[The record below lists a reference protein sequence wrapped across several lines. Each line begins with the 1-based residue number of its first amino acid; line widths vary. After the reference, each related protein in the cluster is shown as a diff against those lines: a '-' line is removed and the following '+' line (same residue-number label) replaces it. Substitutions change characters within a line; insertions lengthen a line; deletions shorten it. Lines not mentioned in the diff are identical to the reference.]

1 MEYKA
6 LKPQT
11 IIKNLSQGYTAP
23 SNIALVKYWGK
34 YHNQIPANP
43 SISFTLKNCKTETH
57 LEAHKLSKI
66 SKGFD
71 VEVYVDGQ
79 LNRDFK
85 PKILQFLTRIEP
97 YFSFLKHYHFKIKT
111 HNTFPHSSGIAS
123 SASGFAALA
132 SCLVKIEQILA
143 EKKGN
148 LNTAKASFIARLGS
162 GSASRSISG
171 PMMVWGKHEALNH
184 SSDEVAI
191 RHEDIDDVFK
201 TYQDVILLVDKGQK
215 KVSSSAGHNLMKNHP
230 FAQSRFEQAQS
241 NLSSLIEVLKNGN
254 LEQFIK
260 ITESEALSLHAM
272 MMSSQPY
279 FILMKP
285 QTLNIIEHIWD
296 FRQQSSIP
304 VSFTLDAGANVHLLF
319 PKSHKIK
326 VLEFINKNLIGYCQ
340 NEQYICDQ
348 VGNGIT
354 PLS

>member
-1 MEYKA
+1 MEFKA
-6 LKPQT
+6 LQPLT
-11 IIKNLSQGYTAP
+11 IIKNLSLGYAAP

-34 YHNQIPANP
+34 YHKQIPANP
-43 SISFTLKNCKTETH
+43 SVSFTLKNCKTETYI
-57 LEAHKLSKI
+57 EAHKLSKV
-66 SKGFD
+66 SKNFE

-79 LNRDFK
+79 LNLDFK
-85 PKILQFLTRIEP
+85 PKILQFLARIEP
-97 YFSFLKHYHFKIKT
+97 YFLFLKHYHFKIKT

-132 SCLVKIEQILA
+132 SCLVKIEQDLA
-143 EKKGN
+143 QQKAS

-171 PMMVWGKHEALNH
+171 PMMVWGKHSGLSH
-184 SSDEVAI
+184 SSDEIAI
-191 RHEDIDDVFK
+191 CHEKIDDVFK

-215 KVSSSAGHNLMKNHP
+215 KVSSSVGHNLMKNHP

-241 NLSSLIEVLKNGN
+241 NLSSLLEVLKNGN
-254 LEQFIK
+254 LEKFIK
-260 ITESEALSLHAM
+260 ITESEALTLHAM
-272 MMSSQPY
+272 MMCSQPY

-285 QTLNIIEHIWD
+285 QTLSIIEHIWE
-296 FRQQSSIP
+296 FRQNTSIP

-348 VGNGIT
+348 VGDGIS